1 MPRIAAVLLLFL
13 LPLCA
18 AAQAVVELR
27 SEDARLTH
35 AWWKPA
41 EGVDRWIVSLHGT
54 GGNPKRE
61 IEVWQKSLKA
71 NPAGRR
77 IGIVAL
83 QWWLGGES
91 YLTPRDLYR
100 EIDQALRRLSI
111 EPGQAMLH
119 GFSRGSANLYAVAAM
134 DRGQGGRRLF
144 PLYVASSGGVAVDF
158 PPTRAIL
165 EGRFGPRPLEGSRWV
180 TACGGR
186 DANPERDGCP
196 GMRRTAEWLRQQGAQ
211 VVLAIED
218 PDGPHGAL
226 QADPRN
232 AVRLFDVPLR

>member
-1 MPRIAAVLLLFL
+1 MPRILAALGFAFLSFAAPAQPVLE
-13 LPLCA
+13 
-18 AAQAVVELR
+18 VR
-27 SEDARLTH
+27 SDDGRLIH
-35 AWWKPA
+35 AYWKPA
-41 EGVDRWIVSLHGT
+41 EGAERWIVSLHGT
-54 GGNPKRE
+54 GGNARRE
-61 IEVWQKSLKA
+61 IEVWQKSL
-71 NPAGRR
+71 AGRR
-77 IGIVAL
+77 IGVVAL
-83 QWWLGGES
+83 QWWLGGEN

-100 EIDQALRRLSI
+100 EIDQTLRKLSI
-111 EPGQAMLH
+111 EPGQALLH

-144 PLYVASSGGVAVDF
+144 PLYVASSGGVALDF

-165 EGRFGPRPLEGSRWV
+165 EGRLGPRPLEGSRWV

-186 DANPERDGCP
+186 DPNAERDGCP

-218 PDGPHGAL
+218 PNGPHGAL

-232 AVRLFDVPLR
+232 AARLLDLPPR